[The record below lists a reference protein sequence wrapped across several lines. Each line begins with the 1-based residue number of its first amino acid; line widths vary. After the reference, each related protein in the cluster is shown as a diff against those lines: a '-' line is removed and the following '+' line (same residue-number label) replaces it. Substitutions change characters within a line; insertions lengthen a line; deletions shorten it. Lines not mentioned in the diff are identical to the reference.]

1 MKVGTDGVLIGAW
14 ANIAHCNN
22 ILDIGCGS
30 GLISIM
36 VAQRSNAHITGVE
49 IDPDAAAQAAE
60 NVNNSLWNDRIEIVN
75 SDIITYNSAKRFD
88 AIVSNPPFFSNS
100 LKCPTSQRSTA
111 RHDETLPCDKLM
123 KFVADSLTDEGTF
136 SVVIPCDNLQRWC
149 DEALFKGL
157 STSRIT
163 EVKTVAHKQAKRV
176 LVEFTK
182 RVCSRATTETLVL
195 KNESGEYS
203 DDAKELLKE
212 FYINIQC

>member
-1 MKVGTDGVLIGAW
+1 MKVGTDGVLLGAW
-14 ANIAHCNN
+14 ANIAHCDN

-36 VAQRSNAHITGVE
+36 AAQRSKAHITGVE
-49 IDPDAAAQAAE
+49 IDPEAAAQAVE
-60 NVNNSLWNDRIEIVN
+60 NVNNSLWSDRIEIIN
-75 SDIITYNSAKRFD
+75 SDITTYNSAKKFD

-100 LKCPTSQRSTA
+100 LKCAVSKRSTA
-111 RHDETLPCDKLM
+111 RHDETLPCDKIM
-123 KFVADSLTDEGTF
+123 KFVADNLTSDGIF
-136 SVVIPCDNLQRWC
+136 SVIIPCDFLQKWR

-163 EVKTVAHKQAKRV
+163 EVRTVAHKQAKRV

-182 RVCSRATTETLVL
+182 KVCNNAKADTLIL

-203 DDAKELLKE
+203 IESKELLKD
-212 FYINIQC
+212 FYINI